1 MVHFVGGL
9 SNAMLRSIVNTN
21 ISRTISSDHL
31 IRASLDFKMTRT
43 STIVWIE
50 NNDVGLI
57 PPSRK
62 PPHGSFNGNFTI
74 TLKRENEALNLANS
88 SA

>member
-1 MVHFVGGL
+1 
-9 SNAMLRSIVNTN
+9 
-21 ISRTISSDHL
+21 
-31 IRASLDFKMTRT
+31 MTGT